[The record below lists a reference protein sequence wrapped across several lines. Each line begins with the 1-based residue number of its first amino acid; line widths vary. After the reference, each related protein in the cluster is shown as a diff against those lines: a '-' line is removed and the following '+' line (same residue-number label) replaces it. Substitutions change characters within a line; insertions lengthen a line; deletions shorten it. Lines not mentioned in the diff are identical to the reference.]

1 MTEEE
6 KILISAFFDNEL
18 EEAEK
23 KAAENLIANNSKAYE
38 YFQSLKVIEN
48 ELNSFTEDSLLS
60 NQAQKAFQSI
70 ESLRNSRKKNLRGYL
85 DNFFNI
91 NNLGSGAT
99 LSRNRL
105 GLAFSFAF
113 VFSFGF
119 LSNQFIIESPSGTS
133 YSLEQF
139 TNSKILTETIIKT
152 RSGSDEDDFDESLQL
167 LLEKMVSEKII
178 TGRLNYGSESF
189 VIFLESKFKDS
200 STEDFFCYRGY
211 IKNNEKNFIYCKG
224 LQENSFFYIN

>member
-70 ESLRNSRKKNLRGYL
+70 ESLKKSRKR
-85 DNFFNI
+85 I
-91 NNLGSGAT
+91 
-99 LSRNRL
+99 
-105 GLAFSFAF
+105 
-113 VFSFGF
+113 
-119 LSNQFIIESPSGTS
+119 
-133 YSLEQF
+133 
-139 TNSKILTETIIKT
+139 
-152 RSGSDEDDFDESLQL
+152 
-167 LLEKMVSEKII
+167 
-178 TGRLNYGSESF
+178 
-189 VIFLESKFKDS
+189 
-200 STEDFFCYRGY
+200 
-211 IKNNEKNFIYCKG
+211 
-224 LQENSFFYIN
+224 